1 MLQEKKNENEE
12 IIKII
17 GEIDEILGT
26 ETNIRK
32 KVNGYDIMSSM
43 FCAMEDQ

>member
-1 MLQEKKNENEE
+1 MLQEKKNKKEE

-17 GEIDEILGT
+17 SEIDEILGT

-32 KVNGYDIMSSM
+32 KSK
-43 FCAMEDQ
+43 